1 MKVCLHS
8 YSCHL
13 KSFSRQ
19 YSFSTETPIEFFHNC
34 PMCEPFLKKKEKKKQ
49 EIKFYLGKNTV
60 TTRKFVLAPYENS
73 LSGIHLNFRPRLC
86 KKALTVPQISHNYIS
101 RRVFDAWDS
110 SFALY
115 APLFLFNALGFILF
129 LAVTRILKR
138 DSRDSRPFH
147 RRELDV
153 LNGIFW

>member
-1 MKVCLHS
+1 MFTQLLV
-8 YSCHL
+8 
-13 KSFSRQ
+13 SFEVFLPTIFILDRNTDRI
-19 YSFSTETPIEFFHNC
+19 FSQLPNVRAI
-34 PMCEPFLKKKEKKKQ
+34 LKKKKKKKKQ